1 MNLLV
6 IESPAK
12 AKTINKYLGNDFEVI
27 ATVGHFRDLAK
38 KDGVQVSED
47 QNDLTLNW
55 ETTSAGL
62 KMIDAI
68 EKKAS
73 GYNQIYLATDP
84 DREGE
89 AITWQ
94 RRVLVKQ
101 GSIKS
106 TIKQSKCLG
115 HRCVLV

>member
-6 IESPAK
+6 VESPAK

-38 KDGVQVSED
+38 KDGVKVSED
-47 QNDLTLNW
+47 YSDVELNW
-55 ETTSAGL
+55 ETTNAGL
-62 KMIDAI
+62 KMLEGI

-73 GYNQIYLATDP
+73 DYEKIYLATDP

-89 AITWQ
+89 AITWH
-94 RRVLVKQ
+94 LVK
-101 GSIKS
+101 SLEK
-106 TIKQSKCLG
+106 KN
-115 HRCVLV
+115 